1 MSDRKVIRVSEET
14 EAAIR
19 AYAESKRRPDGEGG
33 EILVTVGEAADMLI
47 GTAIARLAALKR
59 YGSNKTPQAPGKP
72 RKAAKKASAKKA
84 SAKKVSTKK
93 AASAT
98 NGAAE
103 HHAEA

>member
-19 AYAESKRRPDGEGG
+19 AYGESKGVQ
-33 EILVTVGEAADMLI
+33 IGEAADLLI
-47 GTAIARLAALKR
+47 GTATARLNALKR
-59 YGSNKTPQAPGKP
+59 YSANKQPQAPGKP
-72 RKAAKKASAKKA
+72 RAKKAAAKAKSKGAKKTAAKRVRVEKKPKA
-84 SAKKVSTKK
+84 SA
-93 AASAT
+93 AL